1 MKSQRF
7 KDTRTGEIVTQVPIS
22 EIANFEEFDGP
33 EKPVCPHCLKA
44 EVSADAAVRWDI
56 EAQDWTV
63 SNVFDKDRRCEN
75 HDGCDYGGCEITEM
89 WVSAEEP
96 KKSDWLDDHLIIGGV
111 SDEQAEQIKDRLRR
125 EF

>member
-7 KDTRTGEIVTQVPIS
+7 KDTRMGEIVTQVPIS

-33 EKPVCPHCLKA
+33 EKPVCPYCKQA

-75 HDGCDYGGCEITEM
+75 LDCEYEGCEITEM

-96 KKSDWLDDHLIIGGV
+96 IKTDWLDNHLIISGLP
-111 SDEQAEQIKDRLRR
+111 EEATEKIKDRLRR